1 MAIQKHKEFN
11 MLDKFN
17 INKQILLLTGI
28 LIVLPF
34 LLQNDFH
41 FEIAILAILNAIICI
56 GLNLLMGYAGQVS
69 LGHGAFAGLG
79 AYISV
84 ILTSNYEFSPLF
96 SIFISILLMSILAF
110 IISKPI
116 LKLKGHY
123 LAMATLGIGIIINIV
138 LNVEE
143 ELTGGSDGMSVDS
156 FSVFGFE
163 FSDSIHWYILVS
175 VLLVFF
181 IWMFENLID
190 SPFGRVLRSIH
201 DSEKAASSVGVDISH
216 YKSIVFVL
224 SVFIATI
231 AGSLYAFFSG
241 FISPQEASFN
251 HSIELVVMVVL
262 GGLGRIYGAIFGA
275 VILTVLPQ
283 LLTAFEDYETLIFG
297 AIIIVVMIFLP
308 KGIASLWDKI
318 VPTKEANLASSK

>member
-1 MAIQKHKEFN
+1 
-11 MLDKFN
+11 MLQRYN

-28 LIVLPF
+28 LIVVPF

-41 FEIAILAILNAIICI
+41 FEIAILAILNAMICI

-84 ILTSNYEFSPLF
+84 ILTSHYEFTPIV
-96 SIFISILLMSILAF
+96 SIAMSLVFMAILAF

-116 LKLKGHY
+116 LNLKGHY
-123 LAMATLGIGIIINIV
+123 LAMATLGIGIIINII
-138 LNVEE
+138 LEVED
-143 ELTGGSDGMSVDS
+143 ELTGGVDGMSVDS
-156 FSVFGFE
+156 FVVFGFE
-163 FSDSIHWYILVS
+163 FIHSIHWYILVA

-181 IWMFENLID
+181 IWCFENLIN
-190 SPFGRVLRSIH
+190 SPFGRLLRSIH
-201 DSEKAASSVGVDISH
+201 DSEKAANSVGVNVSH
-216 YKSIVFVL
+216 YKSIVFVI
-224 SVFIATI
+224 SVVIATV

-241 FISPQEASFN
+241 FISPQEASFT

-262 GGLGRIYGAIFGA
+262 GGLGRVYGAVIGA

-283 LLTAFEDYETLIFG
+283 LLTAFEDYETLVFG
-297 AIIIVVMIFLP
+297 IIIILIMIFMP
-308 KGIASLWDKI
+308 KGIASLWDTLMEK
-318 VPTKEANLASSK
+318 KELRDASNS

>member
-1 MAIQKHKEFN
+1 MIARY
-11 MLDKFN
+11 N

-28 LIVLPF
+28 LIVIPF

-41 FEIAILAILNAIICI
+41 FEIAILAILNAMICI

-84 ILTSNYEFSPLF
+84 ILTSTYEFSPLF
-96 SIFISILLMSILAF
+96 SIFISILLMAILGF

-116 LKLKGHY
+116 LNLKGHY
-123 LAMATLGIGIIINIV
+123 LAMATLGIGIIINII
-138 LNVEE
+138 LEVEE
-143 ELTGGSDGMSVDS
+143 ELTGGTDGMSVDS
-156 FSVFGFE
+156 LVVFGFE
-163 FSDSIHWYILVS
+163 FSDSLHWYILVA

-181 IWMFENLID
+181 IWTFENLIN
-190 SPFGRVLRSIH
+190 SPFGRLLRSIH
-201 DSEKAASSVGVDISH
+201 DSEKAANSVGIDVSH
-216 YKSIVFVL
+216 YKSVVFVL
-224 SVFIATI
+224 SVVIATI

-241 FISPQEASFN
+241 FISPVEASFS

-283 LLTAFEDYETLIFG
+283 LLTAFEDYETLVFG
-297 AIIIVVMIFLP
+297 AIVIFIMVFMP

-318 VPTKEANLASSK
+318 VEKKGSNLASSN